1 LKPGATI
8 EQATAEAEVAHR
20 AIAEAQAAES
30 SSARE
35 RAAMLRQQ
43 VGVFPSPDGFNRI
56 RDELA
61 EPLLLLMAIV
71 GLILLLA
78 CINVSGLLLARAAAR
93 QREISIRV
101 AIGAGHG
108 RLLRQFLTES
118 LLLAACGGAI
128 GFSIAGRLSEGL
140 FRLFV
145 NDRQLDFAVKP
156 DARVIV
162 FTVLVTVVVS
172 LAAGVLPALQAMRVR
187 LNPALKEVTT
197 RGHGRLGQS
206 LVILQVAIS
215 MVLVVGATLFVGT
228 LVKLYGVDRG
238 FDTDGLL
245 ALQVTTDRTY
255 PPQRTRRMYQQVL
268 RGLTSLPGVR
278 SASAGAIL
286 PVGGGLWDRGV
297 RVDGHA
303 SQTGEPEQTAFN
315 VIAPDYFSTLGMPLR
330 AGREFT
336 DRDTAA
342 SLPVAIVNESFA
354 RAFFDQRGAIG
365 GRVTTVG
372 RTYEIVGVVADAKYQ
387 ALREATLRT
396 LYIPWTQLEESPPV
410 GYLIRMSTGDPADVR
425 GDVQRVLREADPGL
439 RIFRLVTYD
448 DWIDLALPTERLM
461 AAISGSVGALALIL
475 AGVGIFGVLAFQVT
489 RRTNE
494 LGVRMVLGAT
504 RWSMMRLVLA
514 DVMAI
519 VVPGVVIG
527 GAAALTLTGLARGF
541 LFGLTPTE
549 PGVFALAASI
559 LSAAALLAGW
569 VPARRASA
577 VDPLAALRH
586 E

>member
-1 LKPGATI
+1 
-8 EQATAEAEVAHR
+8 
-20 AIAEAQAAES
+20 
-30 SSARE
+30 
-35 RAAMLRQQ
+35 
-43 VGVFPSPDGFNRI
+43 
-56 RDELA
+56 
-61 EPLLLLMAIV
+61 
-71 GLILLLA
+71 
-78 CINVSGLLLARAAAR
+78 
-93 QREISIRV
+93 
-101 AIGAGHG
+101 
-108 RLLRQFLTES
+108 
-118 LLLAACGGAI
+118 
-128 GFSIAGRLSEGL
+128 
-140 FRLFV
+140 
-145 NDRQLDFAVKP
+145 
-156 DARVIV
+156 
-162 FTVLVTVVVS
+162 
-172 LAAGVLPALQAMRVR
+172 
-187 LNPALKEVTT
+187 
-197 RGHGRLGQS
+197 
-206 LVILQVAIS
+206 
-215 MVLVVGATLFVGT
+215 
-228 LVKLYGVDRG
+228 
-238 FDTDGLL
+238 
-245 ALQVTTDRTY
+245 
-255 PPQRTRRMYQQVL
+255 
-268 RGLTSLPGVR
+268 VR
-278 SASAGAIL
+278 S
-286 PVGGGLWDRGV
+286 
-297 RVDGHA
+297 
-303 SQTGEPEQTAFN
+303 
-315 VIAPDYFSTLGMPLR
+315 ST
-330 AGREFT
+330 
-336 DRDTAA
+336 
-342 SLPVAIVNESFA
+342 
-354 RAFFDQRGAIG
+354 
-365 GRVTTVG
+365 TTVG